1 MRRRPVGVASVTY
14 RKRTEVKHVALQK
27 KHVLMLYLHYRK
39 SSSRLA
45 ILLQQKSWSRYN
57 ATMKSYRQG
66 NMCIYQVNN
75 VHSCKARWMS
85 SRPICRNLLK
95 STAKIFEKI
104 QPFVLIFNACV
115 PILAW
120 ILLRV
125 QYILSDNHM
134 LQVINL
140 STTAN
145 KGFWADLLGVGDFY
159 YELGIQIIE
168 ACIVSRINDGGL
180 TELSEIMRRVQVMR
194 GSNNKQQQ
202 QQQISE
208 DDIVRAIKTLKPLS
222 GGYEVLPIGDRKLV
236 RSVPKELDKDQS
248 ALLLLAQVGLRFD
261 HDAAMETH

>member
-1 MRRRPVGVASVTY
+1 
-14 RKRTEVKHVALQK
+14 
-27 KHVLMLYLHYRK
+27 
-39 SSSRLA
+39 
-45 ILLQQKSWSRYN
+45 
-57 ATMKSYRQG
+57 
-66 NMCIYQVNN
+66 
-75 VHSCKARWMS
+75 
-85 SRPICRNLLK
+85 
-95 STAKIFEKI
+95 
-104 QPFVLIFNACV
+104 
-115 PILAW
+115 
-120 ILLRV
+120 
-125 QYILSDNHM
+125 M